1 MDYAGGNCSLQ
12 IPREAKDAVSAW
24 YIGRVINARYVRQG
38 EVNHNFV
45 IGTSKGKYVLRQAAH
60 HRTSAE
66 LEFELAY
73 LDYLSRSNFP
83 YKIPLAIPT
92 TNGELFVAVQGRFYW
107 LYEFLEGTFVER
119 LNKSRL
125 TQLARMMATYHLL
138 IEKSH
143 LNNGKPH
150 SDLFNR
156 TPVLKEIGDYQAEIL
171 HRNRAN
177 RDDVTFVKE
186 SKILE
191 RILRGLDES
200 PYSNLRWY
208 PIHGD
213 INPQNLIW
221 KNGMLVGLLDFEN
234 VSTTNGPTIRDISQC
249 YNTAFRDAKVKHRL
263 NLNLVKQFL
272 LYYKQYHPMSNKEV
286 RLIPNLMIAGFI
298 EDFVYAFWMLR
309 NDPERAR
316 GYRLALY
323 SRAARWS
330 HSNRERIAQAL
341 LS

>member
-1 MDYAGGNCSLQ
+1 M
-12 IPREAKDAVSAW
+12 
-24 YIGRVINARYVRQG
+24 
-38 EVNHNFV
+38 
-45 IGTSKGKYVLRQAAH
+45 
-60 HRTSAE
+60 
-66 LEFELAY
+66 
-73 LDYLSRSNFP
+73 RSSFP
-83 YKIPLAIPT
+83 YKIPSAIPT
-92 TNGELFVAVQGRFYW
+92 ANGELFIAVQGRFYW

-119 LNKSRL
+119 FNKSRL
-125 TQLARMMATYHLL
+125 AQPARMIATYHLL

-143 LNNGKPH
+143 LSNGRRH

-156 TPVLKEIGDYQAEIL
+156 TPVLKEIGDYQVEIL
-171 HRNRAN
+171 RRNRAN

-191 RILRGLDES
+191 PMLRSLDES
-200 PYSNLRWY
+200 PYSNLRRY

-234 VSTTNGPTIRDISQC
+234 VSTTNGPTIRDISQF
-249 YNTAFRDAKVKHRL
+249 YNTAFRDAEVKYRLDL
-263 NLNLVKQFL
+263 NLAKQFL
-272 LYYKQYHPMSNKEV
+272 LYYKQYHPMSSEEV

-323 SRAARWS
+323 SRAAQWS
-330 HSNRERIAQAL
+330 YSNRERIAQTL
-341 LS
+341 LK